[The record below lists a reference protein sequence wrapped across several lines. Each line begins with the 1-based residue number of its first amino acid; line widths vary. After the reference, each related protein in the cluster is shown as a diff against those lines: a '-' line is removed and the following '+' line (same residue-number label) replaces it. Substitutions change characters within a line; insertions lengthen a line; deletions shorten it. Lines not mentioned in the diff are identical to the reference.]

1 VHVRLIAATN
11 RDLLAEAKAGRFRL
25 DLYYRLSVFPIEVPP
40 LRQRKSD
47 IPLLVEYFVRRYAA
61 KARKHIRKIDKKT
74 LKLCESYD
82 WPGNIRELQN
92 IIERSVILCG
102 GDTFWIDEAW
112 LSNPAGPHLGPS
124 ARLSETLEDR
134 EKEIIEAALA
144 ETQGRVAGP
153 NGAAARL
160 GIPRSTL
167 DWKIRNLKINR
178 HKFASE
184 S

>member
-1 VHVRLIAATN
+1 MRTAIADGSFRA
-11 RDLLAEAKAGRFRL
+11 DLF
-25 DLYYRLSVFPIEVPP
+25 YRLNVFPIEVPP
-40 LRQRKSD
+40 LRQRKGD

-61 KARKHIRKIDKKT
+61 KARKQIRKIDKKT

-112 LSNPAGPHLGPS
+112 LSNPGGPHLGPS

-144 ETQGRVAGP
+144 ETKGRVAGP

-167 DWKIRNLKINR
+167 DWKIRNLRIDR
-178 HKFASE
+178 HKFAPVPR
-184 S
+184 

>member
-1 VHVRLIAATN
+1 MAIADGSFRA
-11 RDLLAEAKAGRFRL
+11 DLF
-25 DLYYRLSVFPIEVPP
+25 YRLNVFPIEVPP
-40 LRQRKSD
+40 LRQRKGD

-61 KARKHIRKIDKKT
+61 KARKQIRKIDKKT

-102 GDTFWIDEAW
+102 GDTFVALEPRRAASSS
-112 LSNPAGPHLGPS
+112 LR
-124 ARLSETLEDR
+124 RLSETLEDR

-144 ETQGRVAGP
+144 ETKGRVAGP

-178 HKFASE
+178 RKFAE
-184 S
+184 L